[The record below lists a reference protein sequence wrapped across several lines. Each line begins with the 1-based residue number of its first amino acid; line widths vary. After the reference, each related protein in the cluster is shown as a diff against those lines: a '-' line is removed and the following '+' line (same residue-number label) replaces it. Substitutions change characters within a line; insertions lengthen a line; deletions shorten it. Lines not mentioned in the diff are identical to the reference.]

1 MHAVRKVLLV
11 TGTIA
16 ALSAPGLSV
25 SAAAPSEPQD
35 FLLTKTCASAV
46 LCTVQ
51 TSSFAPI
58 PTGTDITYTVNGDG
72 SDGLAY
78 PTITVQDGSTTGVCD
93 WNQPGGPVLAKCTFT
108 AGTGLLTRWNLA
120 VDVTVA
126 GDAADPASVWT
137 WTGTYSFSTP
147 SPQDFLLTKT
157 CASAVLCTVQTSS
170 FAPIPTGTDITY
182 TVNGDGSDGLAYPT
196 ITVQDGSTTGVCD
209 WNQPAGPVL
218 AKCTFAA
225 GTELLDQFNLAVDVT
240 VVGDPNAPDS
250 VWTWTGTYWFGNAD

>member
-25 SAAAPSEPQD
+25 SAAAPSE
-35 FLLTKTCASAV
+35 
-46 LCTVQ
+46 
-51 TSSFAPI
+51 
-58 PTGTDITYTVNGDG
+58 
-72 SDGLAY
+72 
-78 PTITVQDGSTTGVCD
+78 
-93 WNQPGGPVLAKCTFT
+93 
-108 AGTGLLTRWNLA
+108 
-120 VDVTVA
+120 
-126 GDAADPASVWT
+126 
-137 WTGTYSFSTP
+137 
-147 SPQDFLLTKT
+147 PQDFLLTKT